1 MNKLNKKE
9 LLELIKEN
17 KEIYIGE
24 GVYYKV
30 IKVTDDEVDL
40 NAKFKK
46 QLINEGLYD
55 FSYVGIL
62 TFKPNQKATML
73 TLPIYGN
80 SKKYITKH
88 FSTTVEQA
96 IMKDLNDKGLSIL
109 NRFNKSNIEK

>member
-1 MNKLNKKE
+1 MKKLNKKE
-9 LLELIKEN
+9 LLELIKKN
-17 KEIYIGE
+17 KEIHIGE

-30 IKVTDDEVDL
+30 IKATDAEVDL
-40 NAKFKK
+40 NAKFKE
-46 QLINEGLYD
+46 QLISEGLYD
-55 FSYVGIL
+55 SSYVGIL
-62 TFKPNQKATML
+62 TFTPNQKPNML

-109 NRFNKSNIEK
+109 SRFNNSNIEK